1 MSADSTDT
9 AKMDA
14 RPLLGELPTVS
25 GGEPTD
31 EDIAAGSEAQAVLM
45 EEQERQYAKTP
56 LIRRILE
63 EFKQLIVFVVPSA
76 PLPCL
81 WHVLTVSPSC
91 RLALPICC
99 TYFLDSGMSLI
110 NTAFL
115 GHIGARELAAGNLAL
130 VLTNTL
136 GFVPSLPVLSVAAH
150 PPFFFTLHTI
160 APRWLPDGRLAT
172 AC

>member
-1 MSADSTDT
+1 MSADSSDT

-31 EDIAAGSEAQAVLM
+31 EDIAAGSEAQALLM
-45 EEQERQYAKTP
+45 EEQERQYAKKP
-56 LIRRILE
+56 LTRRIFE
-63 EFKQLIVFVVPSA
+63 EFKQLIVFVAVPRNTPVLVTARS
-76 PLPCL
+76 
-81 WHVLTVSPSC
+81 HVFSH

-99 TYFLDSGMSLI
+99 TFFLDSGMSLI

-136 GFVPSLPVLSVAAH
+136 GFALVLLV
-150 PPFFFTLHTI
+150 PFFPFYTAL
-160 APRWLPDGRLAT
+160 WL
-172 AC
+172 